1 MQLQSEN
8 TKLEELTPE
17 DLRKSYRENEDIR
30 KNFEEERVSMDQ
42 ERRAYKRQIDD
53 LRRQLKEKQEKLQE
67 SLDKKTKKEETVS
80 LSSIYVHNVL
90 IIEEP
95 DCKSY

>member
-53 LRRQLKEKQEKLQE
+53 LRRQLKEKQDE
-67 SLDKKTKKEETVS
+67 SLDKKTKNEETVS
-80 LSSIYVHNVL
+80 LSSFYVHNFL
-90 IIEEP
+90 IIDEP
-95 DCKSY
+95 NCKSY